1 MSSRQRNS
9 PNSSSSSNKLRL
21 DSLNKILKI
30 DVGKSIRKQRRATI
44 AKQASTIALSELL
57 KNTPSR
63 LQNIPDF
70 KVFLSNEEN
79 VQLFRDFLRT
89 QYCHENLDFYLA
101 CEKYRNL
108 DPEKVGKDMIKF
120 MATQIYNDFLCENAR
135 QPVNLDDSCKV
146 NIANQMKNPGLDLL
160 VEAQTEIFNLM
171 RADCYPRF
179 CKTWQL
185 DKETARKI
193 LCERAIEIPLNKKK
207 SPKINHGRSKTMSP
221 ARSDLTTTSFNSTLY
236 SEDSLISKKKA
247 LLNSNTNCPPDCPYN
262 RIGLPCQQHFNG
274 WKKEMKQ
281 MHSLDFAGNIDL
293 KKVQEPPMNE
303 LMRSPPPPPLPPKP
317 RRYQTRSS
325 PVDDPRFY
333 PYVGK
338 VFHV

>member
-1 MSSRQRNS
+1 MSCRHRS
-9 PNSSSSSNKLRL
+9 PDSSNASNKLRL

-30 DVGKSIRKQRRATI
+30 EVGKSLRKQRKGSI
-44 AKQASTIALSELL
+44 AKQVSTIALSELL
-57 KNTPSR
+57 KDAPSR

-79 VQLFRDFLRT
+79 VQLFRDFLKT
-89 QYCHENLDFYLA
+89 QYCHENLDFYIA

-108 DPEKVGKDMIKF
+108 DPDKVGKELIKF
-120 MATQIYNDFLCENAR
+120 MANQIYNDYLAENAR
-135 QPVNLDDSCKV
+135 QAINVDNSCRLS
-146 NIANQMKNPGLDLL
+146 IASQMKNPGPDLL
-160 VEAQTEIFNLM
+160 IEAQTEIFNLM

-193 LCERAIEIPLNKKK
+193 LCERAIETPLNRKKTR
-207 SPKINHGRSKTMSP
+207 INDSSSTAMSST
-221 ARSDLTTTSFNSTLY
+221 RCDITTTSLN
-236 SEDSLISKKKA
+236 DSCISDKK
-247 LLNSNTNCPPDCPYN
+247 LSHHSYIECPSYCPYQ
-262 RIGLPCQQHFNG
+262 RIGLPCQQHKISEGENISG
-274 WKKEMKQ
+274 QTEYLEKTNLKPA
-281 MHSLDFAGNIDL
+281 HSVP
-293 KKVQEPPMNE
+293 KSV

-325 PVDDPRFY
+325 PVDDPEFH